1 MKVRLKSKGVRV
13 SRVVVAVFSLC
24 VAILIVYSF
33 ATKTGASAHIGAQVV
48 RPVRAELMR
57 AESVVLASPGRIEGL
72 SDLVGV
78 GAAIDGVIQTIHVKE
93 GQEVEQGDILAE
105 LACNDLQSALRV
117 ANSELESLQQTRV
130 RLLRGSRDE
139 ERQAAAQKSA
149 AARAVVDQAAVQ
161 LGRMEKLREA
171 TAVSKQAYDEAR
183 RDADVAKANFEQAK
197 RNEELVNAGPLGE
210 EIARADADVHAAENR
225 IKLAEDK
232 LSKCVIR
239 APISGSILRVHL
251 REGESFT
258 TFAPRPLFSIADI
271 SGRKVRAEVD
281 ERDVGSVHVGQKVT
295 VASDSYP
302 GKSFS
307 GMVTK
312 LASIMGRKTV
322 LTVNPAEKEDR
333 DVLEVT
339 ARLDQAANVFPVG
352 LRVTVQF
359 QR

>member
-1 MKVRLKSKGVRV
+1 MKIGVMPTRVRIR
-13 SRVVVAVFSLC
+13 RVVFGVFSLFL
-24 VAILIVYSF
+24 AILIIYAF
-33 ATKTGASAHIGAQVV
+33 ATRTGASAHIGADARSPQQ
-48 RPVRAELMR
+48 RGEP
-57 AESVVLASPGRIEGL
+57 VVLASPGRIEGL

-93 GQEVEQGDILAE
+93 GQAVRQGDVLAE
-105 LACNDLQSALRV
+105 LECNDLQSALRV

-149 AARAVVDQAAVQ
+149 AAKAVMDQAAIE
-161 LGRMEKLREA
+161 LDRMRQLREA
-171 TAVSKQAYDEAR
+171 MAVSKQAYDEAR
-183 RDADVAKANFEQAK
+183 RDNDVAKANFEQAK
-197 RNEELVNAGPLGE
+197 HNEELVNAGPLQE

-232 LSKCVIR
+232 LSKCVVR
-239 APISGSILRVHL
+239 APINGSILRVHL
-251 REGESFT
+251 REGESFS

-271 SGRKVRAEVD
+271 SGRRVRAEVD
-281 ERDVGSVHVGQKVT
+281 ERDVGSVHVGQQVT
-295 VASDSYP
+295 VTSDSYA
-302 GKSFS
+302 GKSVS
-307 GMVTK
+307 GIVTK

-322 LTVNPAEKEDR
+322 LTGNPAEKEDR

-339 ARLDQAANVFPVG
+339 ARLDQTANVFPVG

-359 QR
+359 KP